1 MKSSVCTYLWER
13 GTQKEKLLK
22 SIMVRCRQR
31 FKTSL
36 HRHTTHLTN
45 IDREQ
50 NMTTNLDSIQ
60 RNSENKTK
68 EHPMKSNT
76 YLFFNGQCAA
86 AFKFYEQC
94 LGGKIT
100 SMMTYGDSPMAEQ
113 ASSESRDS
121 PVERLRQRIMNVIL
135 TVGDVVL
142 MGSDAPP
149 ENFSQPQGFDVNLEF
164 DNVAEGER
172 VFNALAENGT
182 VKMPLQ
188 QTFWTERWGM
198 LVDKFGT
205 PWMINCGQ
213 TT

>member
-1 MKSSVCTYLWER
+1 MSINRVSV
-13 GTQKEKLLK
+13 Q
-22 SIMVRCRQR
+22 
-31 FKTSL
+31 
-36 HRHTTHLTN
+36 
-45 IDREQ
+45 Q
-50 NMTTNLDSIQ
+50 NP
-60 RNSENKTK
+60 ENQTK
-68 EHPMKSNT
+68 EHTMKSNT
-76 YLFFNGQCAA
+76 YLFFNGQCEA

-100 SMMTYGDSPMAEQ
+100 SMMTYGDSPMTEQ
-113 ASSESRDS
+113 ASSE
-121 PVERLRQRIMNVIL
+121 LRTQIVNVTL

-149 ENFSQPQGFDVNLEF
+149 DRFEKPQGFDVNLQF

-205 PWMINCGQ
+205 PWMINCRQ
-213 TT
+213 KR